1 MKDADDT
8 DISGDSDTTDDEQNE
23 NEGDETGDNSDD
35 NTTPD
40 RENPDGD
47 QNVSDD
53 SEGEDQPSADG
64 PNAGSGEELTDENK
78 PAEEEA
84 AEDADEVSDKVTVN
98 DSSVNAVTPTA
109 VTISVKQYEKDG
121 TPATEEGGKATDRE
135 LTGSEKAAAVTFI
148 DGTSAD
154 DSKALGGSRPV
165 KFLLDMEDGWKE
177 EGLAVTYS
185 IPSDTDSQKKEKVS
199 LSKGDDGAYT
209 VPTNVDAVT
218 GENPTPAGYSG
229 NITIEI
235 VAAATKST
243 VKLSA
248 AADDK
253 TVCLVKTDGTPDTD
267 KTITD
272 QNGQEL
278 DYAASTAD
286 VTLAVSGL
294 EGKYRNIKV
303 KVGDSGEEKPVYSSG
318 IKPVGT
324 GDAAKTYDLFTFNP
338 SELKGFDKANDNE
351 IIVTLGTSEAAH
363 TLTLEDPGVTG
374 AWAAGGVTP
383 ADSATNTAVTY
394 ITIDGS
400 AFKLPDGTGAITED
414 NYINIGTADAPK
426 KPVLAFTVTLD
437 ESAGLKL
444 KGDKPVTAVLKDTS
458 NKEVQVLEA
467 KAVAATT
474 GDDGVAA
481 HYQIDLST
489 ITAANFTGDLTLTVK
504 VETEVNETAAG
515 VHKISFA
522 GDGLKNVTV
531 GKKND
536 SKGFDELEDPY
547 TAKMDDITIGVK
559 PDAGYR
565 LKNGTDFGTGGTS
578 NDAVVK
584 VSYDKVYAL
593 TTKAAEGAEAKDVK
607 ATIAVEDEELVVASD
622 SDDAAYFA
630 AAFEFQNSG
639 IYEDADWKTDTTA
652 KFSDG
657 ATAAEIDTGSLTDD
671 KAEFTK
677 ENVVITVETEISGGK
692 TGYVEIESEDA
703 DFVVSGD
710 GITKSIGDTYWIS
723 EEATILTLTITS
735 DVEPTVLYDE
745 TNGKTAIVKAG
756 EAEGTYVAE
765 IPVSEL
771 ADGSNQIDDTIKISK
786 GTKTLSVSSK
796 TDSGA
801 EETFTGKIYVNDKA
815 FTNGD
820 GITSGQKANVKI
832 VAPVGTEFVSV
843 SKVVGSDGEEEAV
856 EVGEDKGAV
865 TFEVT
870 MTDDVTVNVALKS
883 VFAATVEV
891 GTEKAEQEEEGVYV
905 IPAGSANIKVS
916 LFKGDAGEAGNAEG
930 ILYAKVYDGNEIA
943 ATTATVANN
952 VATISAISADD
963 TGVLRVDLAS
973 KTTKKVEASV
983 QIKQEKA
990 ASALEVKDAKNKNVT
1005 TVSVM
1010 ADGEPAEFTVSA
1022 KDGRLE
1028 YAESNIGMEIVAKA
1042 DDAAA
1047 ATPVTENDTVKAEY
1061 ADGKLT
1067 VTAKPA
1073 TEGKSAAA
1081 VIRFYDI
1088 AKRTA
1093 AASDTA
1099 ATDKL
1104 CLMADA
1110 ITVNTTNPSVV
1121 GQKPVVKEA
1130 AGTPKTLK
1138 VELSTSDKVVAPKS
1152 VNKVFYKVTVEGT
1165 LAGTLTD
1172 ADKVQYI
1179 EKTAWGKDSQIAEI
1193 TVDNTVE
1200 NVNDPATLGSA
1211 KDYSLKVELVQTT
1224 AQTAAP
1230 ADWQAAVKAEAAA
1243 NPTTLAMGGDKAIAE
1258 LKKISTRDPLYETKL
1273 TMKPASVTVYTKQ
1286 TLDREYKAQTQAI
1299 FDKKTGYTMVPYVQF
1314 VDTKTGVLL
1323 GDPSDKKDTGGK
1335 ATYGREDEKGIFDWE
1350 ATVDPN
1356 GNVKIGYNG
1365 RSTAAKNQPKNVGLK
1380 VTAVSPDGAYAASAI
1395 VKITVANGIEEID
1408 FVSGD
1413 YRTIYKKSGKASLKL
1428 TPILNWGYKD
1438 QAPKKKTL
1446 TYAMGDATGKLPGE
1460 DGYSLNP
1467 EVASKVKVN
1476 AKNGQVSVD
1485 AKYNVANGGTFS
1497 VVAKAADYE
1506 GNTESKTVTI
1516 DITGEPQT
1524 LNDVVVVEA
1533 LSGGSYKVI
1542 ARDGGTLNAEDFYTY
1557 SRDNVLKNS
1566 LYVRALKPTAG
1577 TKRVYEEDDFVYG
1590 VSYASGAKAAL
1601 SVATDDG
1608 RLDFIKPN
1616 TMPVQLTV
1624 SAADGSKSNKKISV
1638 TLKGFEKFGLEMFDS
1653 NNTHYDARELNHTY
1667 DGAIG
1672 EKFKLVPVAEMWD
1685 DFYKDCGGLGYT
1697 NINVT
1702 VKGAKIVRKLDGYN
1716 MDIVMTST
1724 KATVTIAD
1732 KTDKKNKTEYTIT
1745 QEPAADAK
1753 AKAPGIKQIGSL
1765 TAADVTASQEGKDV
1779 KVAFQVT
1786 SKDKKYTP
1794 KNHARQYVLVTPD
1807 YTKTKEVNE
1816 RSEWSRASS
1825 YFLNHDVTKIVQI
1838 DDNGQFKLDF
1848 SVQDY
1853 ATFEIVP
1860 GTYTLIATV
1869 GTYSE
1874 GKFKPEAK
1882 GVNVKIKVPGKA
1894 AKNSLT
1900 VKGKY
1905 TLDAGATAPVDLASN
1920 KNIATDYDWKL
1931 SNAPTVDAQGNKN
1944 YAMNKIDPK
1953 TRKVNAFTTYF
1964 EVKEV
1969 KNAAGGVTGY
1979 TLGLKPG
1986 LTQDQINYITGS
1998 VAETKKDAKADCEG
2012 YVTVT
2017 SHNGYNDL
2025 MTKDMKITVTFKGAK
2040 YTAKTVESSV
2050 YEGAD
2055 ATVQI
2060 FETAKNT
2067 KPVKLAAAVIATDD
2081 KSGATLVTAGNGVEA
2096 DGESIKVKFAAAGTY
2111 KVTLKVLAANSGY
2124 AAMTGATDLKA
2135 VAQAN
2140 GGTVTA
2146 TIKVSGKGDTTKNK
2160 VAVTGKAFKIT
2171 ANDFT
2176 TAAANT
2182 YMLDI
2187 PVKSAIE
2194 GTTIAAA
2201 TVPAT
2206 VKDKDYEGRDIV
2218 SAAYTAAT
2226 GKVTLT
2232 VKRDKLI
2239 EANAAKG
2246 GKFKFGKAVDVP
2258 VTFTFTDTAVTA
2270 ETVTLKVTLPNPMTF
2285 EKAVETAKKLEDTIG
2300 GMYDDLLFAD
2310 ADEMKAD
2317 LEGRI
2322 NAVLEN
2328 ALPKDVQAAVCSR
2341 NITLAD
2347 VAATDKTPAGYKATV
2362 TVQKAATK
2370 AEGDYE
2376 KEYTFTKG
2384 EVYNTTADTLGKKI
2398 SALTA
2403 DDLEQ
2408 LGNDYTPEKLLADVK
2423 KALTTGENAVK
2434 IPANLSLSVDKKTF
2448 ALKKATAK
2456 TGGSLKAKIL
2466 IRDRNDSENTKEAEM
2481 NVTIAKLGTL
2491 SDASADV
2498 KAALA
2503 EYDAD
2508 TEVGLNY
2515 NAIISNALGTDG
2527 SATGVEA
2534 ALKTAIENA
2543 AKAAIK
2549 NPDITVKGFKKT
2561 ELKSDST
2568 SDHPSKPTDAG
2579 TKVEVDVD
2587 FKLPAGGTD
2596 GSVSFK
2602 LVLAQEGMKDL
2613 EVDCSNTTVTA
2624 KTFTS
2629 MTVTGQDV
2637 SGETPTDLVIS
2648 SNKVSLTDVEG
2659 AKSLKFT
2666 AEVKGTQLTDDDK
2679 KVTFALVKQAD
2690 TEGLEGEN
2698 LTLDDIPAAT
2708 LPAGVT
2714 LTTNP
2719 DGTVTLNVAANAAY
2733 GADDNKITLYLRAS
2747 KNLKKL
2753 YASDETEITETDR
2766 TKVYTIELTKKAATP
2781 AP

>member
-53 SEGEDQPSADG
+53 PEGEDQPSADG

-84 AEDADEVSDKVTVN
+84 AEDADEASDKVTVN

-235 VAAATKST
+235 VAVATKST

-248 AADDK
+248 AAGDK

-272 QNGQEL
+272 QNVQEL

-294 EGKYRNIKV
+294 TGKYRNIKV
-303 KVGDSGEEKPVYSSG
+303 KTGSGEEKQVYSSG
-318 IKPVGT
+318 TKPVGT

-351 IIVTLGTSEAAH
+351 IIVTLGISEAAH

-374 AWAAGGVTP
+374 AWAAGDVTP

-400 AFKLPDGTGAITED
+400 AFKLPDGTDAITED
-414 NYINIGTADAPK
+414 NYINIGTAEAPK
-426 KPVLAFTVTLD
+426 KPVLAFTVTPD
-437 ESAGLKL
+437 AGAGLKL
-444 KGDKPVTAVLKDTS
+444 KGDKPVTAVLEDTS

-474 GDDGVAA
+474 GDDGVDA

-489 ITAANFTGDLTLTVK
+489 ITAANFTDNLTLTVK

-891 GTEKAEQEEEGVYV
+891 GTEKAEQDEEGVYV

-916 LFKGDAGEAGNAEG
+916 LFKGDAGEAGNAEA

-943 ATTATVANN
+943 ATTASVAANI
-952 VATISAISADD
+952 ATISAISADD

-1047 ATPVTENDTVKAEY
+1047 ATPVTGNDTVKAEY

-1193 TVDNTVE
+1193 IVDNTVE
-1200 NVNDPATLGSA
+1200 NVDDPATLGSA

-1380 VTAVSPDGAYAASAI
+1380 VTAVSPDGVYAASAI
-1395 VKITVANGIEEID
+1395 VKITVANGIEDID

-1542 ARDGGTLNAEDFYTY
+1542 ARDGGTLNAEDFYSY
-1557 SRDNVLKNS
+1557 DDGDVYKKN
-1566 LYVRALKPTAG
+1566 LYIRALKSTAG
-1577 TKRVYEEDDFVYG
+1577 TKRVYAEDDFVYG

-1616 TMPVQLTV
+1616 TKPVQLTV

-1920 KNIATDYDWKL
+1920 KNIVTDYDWML
-1931 SNAPTVDAQGNKN
+1931 SNAPTVDAQSNKN

-1969 KNAAGGVTGY
+1969 TNAEGDVTGY

-1998 VAETKKDAKADCEG
+1998 VAETKKAAKADCEG

-2017 SHNGYNDL
+2017 SHNGNTNL

-2040 YTAKTVESSV
+2040 YAAKTVESSV

-2060 FETAKNT
+2060 FETAKST

-2081 KSGATLVTAGNGVEA
+2081 KSGATLVTTGNGVEA

-2206 VKDKDYEGRDIV
+2206 VKDKDYDGKDIV

-2310 ADEMKAD
+2310 AEEMKAD

-2322 NAVLEN
+2322 NTVLEN

-2362 TVQKAATK
+2362 TVQKAAAK

-2384 EVYNTTADTLGKKI
+2384 EVYNATADLLETKI
-2398 SALTA
+2398 STLTA

-2456 TGGSLKAKIL
+2456 TDGSLGAKIL
-2466 IRDRNDSENTKEAEM
+2466 IRDRNDSEKTKEAEM

-2498 KAALA
+2498 KEALA
-2503 EYDAD
+2503 EYDTD
-2508 TEVGLNY
+2508 KEVGLNY
-2515 NAIISNALGTDG
+2515 NAIISNALDTDG

-2568 SDHPSKPTDAG
+2568 SDHPSKPTDTG

-2666 AEVKGTQLTDDDK
+2666 AAVEGTQLTDDDK

-2690 TEGLEGEN
+2690 TDGLEGEN

>member
-1 MKDADDT
+1 
-8 DISGDSDTTDDEQNE
+8 
-23 NEGDETGDNSDD
+23 
-35 NTTPD
+35 
-40 RENPDGD
+40 
-47 QNVSDD
+47 
-53 SEGEDQPSADG
+53 
-64 PNAGSGEELTDENK
+64 
-78 PAEEEA
+78 
-84 AEDADEVSDKVTVN
+84 
-98 DSSVNAVTPTA
+98 
-109 VTISVKQYEKDG
+109 
-121 TPATEEGGKATDRE
+121 
-135 LTGSEKAAAVTFI
+135 
-148 DGTSAD
+148 
-154 DSKALGGSRPV
+154 
-165 KFLLDMEDGWKE
+165 
-177 EGLAVTYS
+177 
-185 IPSDTDSQKKEKVS
+185 
-199 LSKGDDGAYT
+199 
-209 VPTNVDAVT
+209 
-218 GENPTPAGYSG
+218 
-229 NITIEI
+229 
-235 VAAATKST
+235 
-243 VKLSA
+243 
-248 AADDK
+248 
-253 TVCLVKTDGTPDTD
+253 
-267 KTITD
+267 
-272 QNGQEL
+272 
-278 DYAASTAD
+278 
-286 VTLAVSGL
+286 
-294 EGKYRNIKV
+294 
-303 KVGDSGEEKPVYSSG
+303 
-318 IKPVGT
+318 
-324 GDAAKTYDLFTFNP
+324 
-338 SELKGFDKANDNE
+338 
-351 IIVTLGTSEAAH
+351 
-363 TLTLEDPGVTG
+363 
-374 AWAAGGVTP
+374 
-383 ADSATNTAVTY
+383 
-394 ITIDGS
+394 
-400 AFKLPDGTGAITED
+400 
-414 NYINIGTADAPK
+414 
-426 KPVLAFTVTLD
+426 
-437 ESAGLKL
+437 
-444 KGDKPVTAVLKDTS
+444 
-458 NKEVQVLEA
+458 
-467 KAVAATT
+467 
-474 GDDGVAA
+474 
-481 HYQIDLST
+481 
-489 ITAANFTGDLTLTVK
+489 
-504 VETEVNETAAG
+504 
-515 VHKISFA
+515 
-522 GDGLKNVTV
+522 
-531 GKKND
+531 
-536 SKGFDELEDPY
+536 
-547 TAKMDDITIGVK
+547 
-559 PDAGYR
+559 
-565 LKNGTDFGTGGTS
+565 
-578 NDAVVK
+578 
-584 VSYDKVYAL
+584 
-593 TTKAAEGAEAKDVK
+593 
-607 ATIAVEDEELVVASD
+607 
-622 SDDAAYFA
+622 
-630 AAFEFQNSG
+630 
-639 IYEDADWKTDTTA
+639 
-652 KFSDG
+652 
-657 ATAAEIDTGSLTDD
+657 
-671 KAEFTK
+671 
-677 ENVVITVETEISGGK
+677 
-692 TGYVEIESEDA
+692 
-703 DFVVSGD
+703 
-710 GITKSIGDTYWIS
+710 
-723 EEATILTLTITS
+723 
-735 DVEPTVLYDE
+735 
-745 TNGKTAIVKAG
+745 
-756 EAEGTYVAE
+756 
-765 IPVSEL
+765 
-771 ADGSNQIDDTIKISK
+771 
-786 GTKTLSVSSK
+786 
-796 TDSGA
+796 
-801 EETFTGKIYVNDKA
+801 
-815 FTNGD
+815 
-820 GITSGQKANVKI
+820 
-832 VAPVGTEFVSV
+832 
-843 SKVVGSDGEEEAV
+843 
-856 EVGEDKGAV
+856 
-865 TFEVT
+865 
-870 MTDDVTVNVALKS
+870 
-883 VFAATVEV
+883 
-891 GTEKAEQEEEGVYV
+891 
-905 IPAGSANIKVS
+905 
-916 LFKGDAGEAGNAEG
+916 
-930 ILYAKVYDGNEIA
+930 
-943 ATTATVANN
+943 
-952 VATISAISADD
+952 
-963 TGVLRVDLAS
+963 
-973 KTTKKVEASV
+973 
-983 QIKQEKA
+983 
-990 ASALEVKDAKNKNVT
+990 
-1005 TVSVM
+1005 
-1010 ADGEPAEFTVSA
+1010 
-1022 KDGRLE
+1022 
-1028 YAESNIGMEIVAKA
+1028 
-1042 DDAAA
+1042 
-1047 ATPVTENDTVKAEY
+1047 
-1061 ADGKLT
+1061 
-1067 VTAKPA
+1067 
-1073 TEGKSAAA
+1073 
-1081 VIRFYDI
+1081 
-1088 AKRTA
+1088 
-1093 AASDTA
+1093 
-1099 ATDKL
+1099 
-1104 CLMADA
+1104 
-1110 ITVNTTNPSVV
+1110 
-1121 GQKPVVKEA
+1121 
-1130 AGTPKTLK
+1130 
-1138 VELSTSDKVVAPKS
+1138 
-1152 VNKVFYKVTVEGT
+1152 
-1165 LAGTLTD
+1165 
-1172 ADKVQYI
+1172 
-1179 EKTAWGKDSQIAEI
+1179 
-1193 TVDNTVE
+1193 
-1200 NVNDPATLGSA
+1200 
-1211 KDYSLKVELVQTT
+1211 
-1224 AQTAAP
+1224 
-1230 ADWQAAVKAEAAA
+1230 
-1243 NPTTLAMGGDKAIAE
+1243 
-1258 LKKISTRDPLYETKL
+1258 
-1273 TMKPASVTVYTKQ
+1273 
-1286 TLDREYKAQTQAI
+1286 
-1299 FDKKTGYTMVPYVQF
+1299 MVPYVQF

-1323 GDPSDKKDTGGK
+1323 GDPSDKESAGGK
-1335 ATYGREDEKGIFDWE
+1335 ATYGNADEDGTFDWE

-1356 GNVKIGYNG
+1356 GNVRIGYNG
-1365 RSTAAKNQPKNVGLK
+1365 WSTAAKNQPKNVGLK

-1395 VKITVANGIEEID
+1395 VKITVANGIEDID

-1542 ARDGGTLNAEDFYTY
+1542 ARDGGTLNAEDFYSY
-1557 SRDNVLKNS
+1557 DDDDVYKKN
-1566 LYVRALKPTAG
+1566 LYIRALKSTAG
-1577 TKRVYEEDDFVYG
+1577 TKRVYTEDDFVYG

-1616 TMPVQLTV
+1616 TKPVQLTV

-1653 NNTHYDARELNHTY
+1653 NDTHYDARELNHTY

-1672 EKFKLVPVAEMWD
+1672 EKFRLMPVAEMWD
-1685 DFYKDCGGLGYT
+1685 DFYTDCGGLGYT

-1702 VKGAKIVRKLDGYN
+1702 VKGAKIVRKLNGYS

-1745 QEPAADAK
+1745 QEPAADVK

-1765 TAADVTASQEGKDV
+1765 TAADVTASQNGEDV
-1779 KVAFQVT
+1779 EVTFQVT

-1807 YTKTKEVNE
+1807 YTKTKEVNNE
-1816 RSEWSRASS
+1816 YEWSRAAN
-1825 YFLNHDVTKIVQI
+1825 YFLNNDVTKIVQI
-1838 DDNGQFKLDF
+1838 DDNGRFKLDF
-1848 SVQDY
+1848 SVVSY
-1853 ATFEIVP
+1853 RTFEIVP

-2096 DGESIKVKFAAAGTY
+2096 DGESIKVKFAAVGTY

-2206 VKDKDYEGRDIV
+2206 VKDKDYEGKDIV

-2310 ADEMKAD
+2310 AEEMKAD

-2322 NAVLEN
+2322 NTVLEN

-2456 TGGSLKAKIL
+2456 TGGSLGAKIL